1 MVKIDEANE
10 NEYESNVSPTLGAE
24 RLGGTIKD
32 INKRQGL
39 EQIDEKFQG
48 QDKDD
53 DGFRDS
59 VQSLPVQEVNKGGE
73 LYNRL
78 WGSTEFPA
86 R

>member
-10 NEYESNVSPTLGAE
+10 NDLESNASPAIGAD
-24 RLGGTIKD
+24 RLGGTNKD

-39 EQIDEKFQG
+39 QQIDETEHSK
-48 QDKDD
+48 DKDGE
-53 DGFRDS
+53 GFRDS
-59 VQSLPVQEVNKGGE
+59 MQSLPGPDAKQGGE

-78 WGSTEFPA
+78 WGPTDFAA

>member
-10 NEYESNVSPTLGAE
+10 NDIESNASPTIGGE
-24 RLGGTIKD
+24 RLGGTNKD

-39 EQIDEKFQG
+39 EQIDEKSLTEH
-48 QDKDD
+48 KDD
-53 DGFRDS
+53 DNMRDS
-59 VQSLPVQEVNKGGE
+59 MQSLPGQEQRQGGE

-78 WGSTEFPA
+78 WGSTEFSA